1 MDTGTLSM
9 TESLFFLVEDTFS
22 SELMQSSIL
31 DLIVAFSL
39 VGLTIG
45 AVVLGDALHR
55 A

>member
-9 TESLFFLVEDTFS
+9 TESLFSLLEDTFS
-22 SELMQSSIL
+22 SELMQSSI
-31 DLIVAFSL
+31 LIVAFSL